1 MTMTG
6 SSAGCI
12 SVKAFLPVS
21 ELAVKMVNNRTDVLP
36 GYRLRLVW
44 SDTKVFIIICILV
57 TLSCL

>member
-12 SVKAFLPVS
+12 SGKSLLPVS

-57 TLSCL
+57 TPSCL